1 MQKIAIIIPC
11 YNEEKRIDAEL
22 VASLL
27 ASSTATIFLCNDGS
41 TDDTLN
47 VLNAI
52 AAAHNNRCFVI
63 HSEQNRGKA
72 NTIYSAANK
81 LLLENNYS
89 HIGYFDADFSTPP
102 AEIVRLL
109 SEQENKP
116 EMFILGSRVL
126 LLNTKIKRKLHRH
139 IIGRFIVTIVN
150 LHFKLGVYD
159 TQCGAKLFP
168 VSVAK
173 VGFAAPFKTS
183 WLFDIEIFIR
193 LKKGGVLSLG
203 KEVPLTHWTDVEGSK
218 LSWKTTFKILR
229 ELYILTSNYNI
240 KVN

>member
-1 MQKIAIIIPC
+1 MQEIALIIPC
-11 YNEEKRIDAEL
+11 YNEEKRIDRKL
-22 VASLL
+22 VANLL
-27 ASSTATIFLCNDGS
+27 ESSGATIYLCNDGS

-47 VLNAI
+47 VLNTI
-52 AAAHNNRCFVI
+52 AASHPDRCFVI
-63 HSEQNRGKA
+63 HNAQNQGKA
-72 NTIYSAANK
+72 NTIYNAADK
-81 LLLENNYS
+81 LLLKNQYS

-109 SEQENKP
+109 NVQENEP

-150 LHFKLGVYD
+150 FHFKLGVYD

-168 VSVAK
+168 VSVAR

-193 LKKGGVLSLG
+193 LQKHNMLSLG
-203 KEVPLTHWTDVEGSK
+203 KEVPLMHWTDVDGSK
-218 LSWKTTFKILR
+218 LSWKTAFKILR
-229 ELYILTSNYNI
+229 ELFILNRL
-240 KVN
+240 

>member
-41 TDDTLN
+41 TDGTLN
-47 VLNAI
+47 VLHTI

-63 HSEQNRGKA
+63 HSEQNQGKA

-81 LLLENNYS
+81 LLLGNNYS

-109 SEQENKP
+109 NEQENEPK
-116 EMFILGSRVL
+116 MFILGSRVL

-139 IIGRFIVTIVN
+139 IIGRVIVTLVN
-150 LHFKLGVYD
+150 LKFKLNVYD
-159 TQCGAKLFP
+159 TQCGAKIF
-168 VSVAK
+168 SVPIARQA
-173 VGFAAPFKTS
+173 FAAPFKTS

-193 LKKGGVLSLG
+193 LKRCNMLSLG
-203 KEVPLTHWTDVEGSK
+203 KEVPLNQWTDVDGSK
-218 LSWKTTFKILR
+218 LSWKTGFKILR
-229 ELYILTSNYNI
+229 ELVIINRL
-240 KVN
+240 